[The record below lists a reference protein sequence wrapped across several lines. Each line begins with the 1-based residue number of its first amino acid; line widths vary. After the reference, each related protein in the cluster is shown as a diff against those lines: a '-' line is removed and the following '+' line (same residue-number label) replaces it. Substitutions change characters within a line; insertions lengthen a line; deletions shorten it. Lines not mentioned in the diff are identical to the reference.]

1 MVVAGSGDHLGST
14 GGRAKI
20 VSSKDNAPTF
30 RPQSA
35 AARGLAVCHTCAKV
49 ETVVASSEC
58 SRCGAHKHLRK
69 PHSVQKTVAYAIA
82 ATVLYLPANMLPI
95 MTVESLG
102 VRDEST
108 ILGGVVTLWNM
119 HSYPIALIIFVA
131 SVVIPILKL
140 FSIAF
145 LCYGAMRPVAPV
157 PATRL
162 YRLTELLGR
171 WSMVDVFVVAILAAM
186 VQMGTLM
193 NIHPGPAAISFAAV
207 VILTMI
213 SAMSFD
219 PRLIWDR
226 AHDTQ
231 SGKDSTTSDPSR

>member
-1 MVVAGSGDHLGST
+1 M
-14 GGRAKI
+14 
-20 VSSKDNAPTF
+20 
-30 RPQSA
+30 
-35 AARGLAVCHTCAKV
+35 
-49 ETVVASSEC
+49 
-58 SRCGAHKHLRK
+58 HLRK
-69 PHSVQKTVAYAIA
+69 PLSVQRTLACAIGA
-82 ATVLYLPANMLPI
+82 AVLYLPANMLPI

-102 VRDEST
+102 TRDEST
-108 ILGGVVTLWNM
+108 ILGGVITLWNM
-119 HSYPIALIIFVA
+119 ESYPIALIIFVA
-131 SVVIPILKL
+131 SVAIPILKL
-140 FSIAF
+140 VSIGF
-145 LCYGAMRPVAPV
+145 LCYGVMRPVSPV

-171 WSMVDVFVVAILAAM
+171 WSMVDVFVVAVLAAM

-226 AHDTQ
+226 AHAALE
-231 SGKDSTTSDPSR
+231 SGVTKLPQ

>member
-1 MVVAGSGDHLGST
+1 MVVAGPGDYLGST
-14 GGRAKI
+14 GGGANG
-20 VSSKDNAPTF
+20 VSRSAPETTF

-35 AARGLAVCHTCAKV
+35 ASRGLAVCHTCAKV
-49 ETVVASSEC
+49 ETAVTSEC
-58 SRCGAHKHLRK
+58 SRCGAHMHLRK
-69 PHSVQKTVAYAIA
+69 PHSVQKTAAFAIA
-82 ATVLYLPANMLPI
+82 AAVLYLPANMLPI

-119 HSYPIALIIFVA
+119 HSYPIALIIFIA
-131 SVVIPILKL
+131 SVAIPILKL
-140 FSIAF
+140 ISITF
-145 LCYGAMRPVAPV
+145 LCYGAMRPVAPI

-207 VILTMI
+207 VILTMF

-226 AHDTQ
+226 AHHAQ
-231 SGKDSTTSDPSR
+231 SGKDSTTSDRSS